1 MKAFVRYVLF
11 GGGAGVL
18 SGLAVAA
25 LADHLAWALAN
36 ALVAVVS
43 TALTTELHAR
53 FTFGP
58 GTGARATG
66 RQHAQA
72 AAFATA
78 AYAATCAAM
87 LLLHLAVDS
96 PGPLVEQ
103 AVYLGA
109 SALAGLA
116 RFAVLRVL
124 VFTRTDPHTAVAA
137 ATAADPAPIPRQPP
151 SGAARI
157 TRTASDTEATVASGT
172 TPAGPCAEA
181 LRPGSQ
187 TVRNPTARPP
197 AMSAD
202 RRSPTIQPP
211 RSSSA
216 PHRSAAI
223 RKIPASGLRTPT
235 SSETHQASTD
245 SASPVALIL
254 AS

>member
-18 SGLAVAA
+18 SGIAVAA
-25 LADHLAWALAN
+25 LADHLPWALAN

-72 AAFATA
+72 AASATA

-96 PGPLVEQ
+96 PGTLVEQ

-124 VFTRTDPHTAVAA
+124 VFTRTDPHTAA
-137 ATAADPAPIPRQPP
+137 ATPAGPAPIPRQPP

-172 TPAGPCAEA
+172 TPAGRCSEA

-187 TVRNPTARPP
+187 TVLNPTARPP

-223 RKIPASGLRTPT
+223 RKIPAPGLRTPT